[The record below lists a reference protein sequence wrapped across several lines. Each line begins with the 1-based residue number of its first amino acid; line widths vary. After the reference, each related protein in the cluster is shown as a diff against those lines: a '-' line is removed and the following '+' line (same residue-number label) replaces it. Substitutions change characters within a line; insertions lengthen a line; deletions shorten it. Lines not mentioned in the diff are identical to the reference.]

1 MLLFQGKPASGTT
14 PVRPRGKVPSSA
26 PKVERKPVPEVATE
40 PVEPAPKLVSVAE
53 KALDDNFGAAKEP
66 SPAQY
71 DEVHTATC
79 IIYTC
84 IVCIFSY
91 LQRLSY
97 PHLLDYNSS
106 PLQLL
111 VPWLQF

>member
-66 SPAQY
+66 SPVQY

-79 IIYTC
+79 TC
-84 IVCIFSY
+84 RALCLEYRVSWV
-91 LQRLSY
+91 R
-97 PHLLDYNSS
+97 
-106 PLQLL
+106 
-111 VPWLQF
+111 VPPEAAHFFYEK